1 MCLMLT
7 FSVQTAVIGLS
18 MLCFRAIPFQAIGSF
33 AVGLTGPGS
42 DLSVFSAVYENVII
56 LIAWVFFCF
65 VDSVAVSS

>member
-1 MCLMLT
+1 
-7 FSVQTAVIGLS
+7 

-42 DLSVFSAVYENVII
+42 DLSVFSAGYENVII